1 MVEKFLK
8 RPVLSTVFSIVIF
21 LVGLLGLKSLP
32 ITQFPEIA
40 PPMIQVSTNYM
51 GANADVVLK
60 SVIAPLEEQI
70 NGVENMTYMVSS
82 AGNDGSATIKIYFKL
97 GTNADM
103 ASVNV
108 QSRVSAATSKLP
120 SSVVQYGITT
130 EKSFNSMLLMVS
142 VYSEN
147 PIYDETFLQNYAKIN
162 L

>member
-70 NGVENMTYMVSS
+70 NGV
-82 AGNDGSATIKIYFKL
+82 
-97 GTNADM
+97 
-103 ASVNV
+103 
-108 QSRVSAATSKLP
+108 
-120 SSVVQYGITT
+120 
-130 EKSFNSMLLMVS
+130 
-142 VYSEN
+142 
-147 PIYDETFLQNYAKIN
+147 
-162 L
+162 